1 MTKTFRVLS
10 LLAAAA
16 LISMAAS
23 ADASLA
29 VTNAAAIDGNFGLEV
44 IFDNTATKA
53 YVEDQTPSDETTYNV
68 EFKLS
73 AEGPG
78 NLQIDVADDATS
90 RHEVFASR
98 NPANLTRMEI
108 HCRVA
113 PGGPGTG
120 NCGNNNDGQW
130 RAKAYARKDDNTW
143 KFCGQ
148 TGFQPT
154 ANTTYGIEWVQGSG
168 GADGTIR
175 FLKNG
180 TEVRLCNN
188 IDNDDRGVNAGRMGA
203 VNRVD
208 TGTSGTS
215 YMDSFVSTR

>member
-10 LLAAAA
+10 LFAAAA

-23 ADASLA
+23 AGSTSLA
-29 VTNAAAIDGNFGLEV
+29 VTNAAALDGNFGLEV
-44 IFDNTATKA
+44 IFANSTGKA
-53 YVEDQTPSDETTYNV
+53 YVEDQTPSDETTYNA

-73 AEGPG
+73 AEGG
-78 NLQIDVADDATS
+78 GLVIDVSDGVTS
-90 RHEVFASR
+90 RHEVMAAR
-98 NPANLTRMEI
+98 NPANLIRIEI
-108 HCRVA
+108 HCRA
-113 PGGPGTG
+113 TFGGAG
-120 NCGNNNDGQW
+120 NCGAGDTGQW
-130 RAKAYARKDDNTW
+130 RAKAYARKDNNTW

-148 TGFQPT
+148 AGFQPAAGT
-154 ANTTYGIEWVQGSG
+154 LWGVEWVQGDG
-168 GADGTIR
+168 GANGSIR

-180 TEVRLCNN
+180 SEVRLCNN
-188 IDNDDRGVNAGRMGA
+188 IDNDDRGINAARIGA

>member
-29 VTNAAAIDGNFGLEV
+29 VTNAAALDGNFGLEV
-44 IFDNTATKA
+44 IFDGTVSKA
-53 YVEDQTPSDETTYNV
+53 YVEDQTPSDETTYNA
-68 EFKLS
+68 EFKLA

-78 NLQIDVADDATS
+78 GYVIAVADDASS
-90 RHEVFASR
+90 RHEVMAGR
-98 NPANLTRMEI
+98 NPANLIRIEI
-108 HCRVA
+108 HCRA
-113 PGGPGTG
+113 TFGGSP
-120 NCGNNNDGQW
+120 NCGAATNGQW
-130 RAKAYARKDDNTW
+130 RAKAYVRRDNNTW

-148 TGFQPT
+148 AGFQPQAGT
-154 ANTTYGIEWVQGSG
+154 LWGIEWVQGTG
-168 GADGTIR
+168 GADGSIR

-188 IDNDDRGVNAGRMGA
+188 IDNDDRGINAARIGA

-208 TGTSGTS
+208 AGTSGTS

>member
-23 ADASLA
+23 ANTSLD
-29 VTNAAAIDGNFGLEV
+29 VTNAAALDGNFGLEV
-44 IFDNTATKA
+44 IFDGTTTNAF
-53 YVEDQTPSDETTYNV
+53 VEDQTPSDETTYNV
-68 EFKLS
+68 EFKLQ
-73 AEGPG
+73 AN
-78 NLQIDVADDATS
+78 NLGIAVANDATS
-90 RHEVFASR
+90 RHEVFAGR
-98 NPANLTRMEI
+98 FPANLIRMEI

-120 NCGNNNDGQW
+120 NCGAGNDGQW
-130 RAKAYARKDDNTW
+130 RAKAYARKDNNTW

-148 TGFQPT
+148 VGFVPT
-154 ANTTYGIEWVQGSG
+154 AGTTYAIEWVQGDG
-168 GADGTIR
+168 GANGSIR

-180 TEVRLCNN
+180 SEVRLCNN
-188 IDNDDRGVNAGRMGA
+188 IDNDDRGINAGRMGA
-203 VNRVD
+203 TGRVD